1 MEYLQTQHVMKQL
14 NHFFAILIVPAVFVV
29 SSCGEESKSHHPLDH
44 VDHNDIVVKTFT
56 DSGGKQ
62 LELAF
67 NNTKESVSFV
77 YEGESIELFDQHP
90 ASGIWYKDDTFEL
103 RGKGEEIELKKDGEV
118 VFSTGDEVVESTA
131 TSKEGT
137 ELSMVFNNTKG
148 TASLLLNGEV
158 IELTA
163 ERAASGI
170 WYTNDTYELR
180 GKGEQ
185 VELTK
190 NGKIVFTTK

>member
-1 MEYLQTQHVMKQL
+1 MKQF
-14 NHFFAILIVPAVFVV
+14 NHFFATLFMSALLICSA
-29 SSCGEESKSHHPLDH
+29 CGEQSTSSHPLDH
-44 VDHNDIVVKTFT
+44 VDPNDIVVKTFT
-56 DSGGKQ
+56 DSEGSQ

-67 NNTKESVSFV
+67 NNTKESVAFE
-77 YEGESIELFDQHP
+77 YEGKPIELFDQHP

-118 VFSTGDEVVESTA
+118 VFTTGDELIESTVK
-131 TSKEGT
+131 SKEGT

-148 TASLLLNGEV
+148 MASLILNGET

-170 WYTNDTYELR
+170 WYKNDTYELR

-185 VELTK
+185 VELTQ

>member
-1 MEYLQTQHVMKQL
+1 MKQL
-14 NHFFAILIVPAVFVV
+14 NHFFATLLLPILLICTA
-29 SSCGEESKSHHPLDH
+29 CGEQSTSSHPLDH
-44 VDHNDIVVKTFT
+44 IDHNDIVVKTFT
-56 DSGGKQ
+56 NAEGKQ

-67 NNTKESVSFV
+67 NNTKESVAFE

-103 RGKGEEIELKKDGEV
+103 RGKGEEIELKKDGEI
-118 VFSTGDEVVESTA
+118 VFATGDEIVESTA
-131 TSKEGT
+131 TSKEGS

-148 TASLLLNGEV
+148 TASLLLNGET

-170 WYTNDTYELR
+170 WYKNDAYELR
-180 GKGEQ
+180 GKGDQ

>member
-1 MEYLQTQHVMKQL
+1 MQQL
-14 NHFFAILIVPAVFVV
+14 NHFFALLIVPAVLIF
-29 SSCGEESKSHHPLDH
+29 SSCGEKSVSHHPLDH
-44 VDHNDIVVKTFT
+44 IDPNDIVVKTYT
-56 DSGGKQ
+56 DSKGKQ

-67 NNTKESVSFV
+67 NNTKESVAFI
-77 YEGESIELFDQHP
+77 YEGKSIELFGQHP

-103 RGKGEEIELKKDGEV
+103 RGKGEEIELKKDGET

-137 ELSMVFNNTKG
+137 ELSMVFNNSRG
-148 TASLLLNGEV
+148 TASLTLNGEV

-185 VELTK
+185 IELKK